1 MKVCGFTFVRN
12 GVKFDYPFEEAIRS
26 ILPICDEII
35 VAVGNSED
43 DTLERVKAIDPKIRI
58 IETIW
63 DETLREGGKVLASE
77 TDKAFQAITSE
88 YDWAFYIQGDE
99 VVHEKYLPAIEKGMR
114 DFLNNTMVDG
124 LLFNYTHFFGS
135 YQYVGLKY
143 SWYRREIRI
152 IRNNKNVF
160 SYKDAQGFR
169 KKPNEK
175 LQVKLIDAQIFHY
188 GWAREPEALQ
198 GKEKSKARFY
208 HGDNWISRNFSHS
221 NKYEYDSMLEPIR
234 KFTETHPQVMKE
246 RIAKQNWTFS
256 PDLSLKYSSF
266 KDKFKRVIGE
276 WTGWYPG
283 EYKNYKRV

>member
-1 MKVCGFTFVRN
+1 MKVCGFSFVRN

-43 DTLERVKAIDPKIRI
+43 DTLARVKAIDPKVRV
-58 IETIW
+58 IETVW

-77 TDKAFQAITSE
+77 TNKAFQAIPSD

-99 VVHEKYLPAIEKGMR
+99 VVHEKYLPVIKKAME
-114 DFLNNTMVDG
+114 DCLNQLKVEG

-135 YQYVGLKY
+135 YDYVGLKY
-143 SWYRREIRI
+143 SWYRKEIRV
-152 IRNNKNVF
+152 IRNDKNIF

-169 KKPNEK
+169 KTPNDKLKVKP
-175 LQVKLIDAQIFHY
+175 IDAYMFHY

-198 GKEKSKARFY
+198 GKEKSKVRFY
-208 HGDNWISRNFSHS
+208 HNDNWISQNFSRS
-221 NKYEYDSMLEPIR
+221 NKYEYDRMLEPIR
-234 KFTETHPQVMKE
+234 KFSDTHPHVMKARVE
-246 RIAKQNWTFS
+246 RKNWIFNPNLT
-256 PDLSLKYSSF
+256 LKYASL
-266 KDKFKRVIGE
+266 KDKFKRHIGK

-283 EYKNYKRV
+283 EYRNYKSL